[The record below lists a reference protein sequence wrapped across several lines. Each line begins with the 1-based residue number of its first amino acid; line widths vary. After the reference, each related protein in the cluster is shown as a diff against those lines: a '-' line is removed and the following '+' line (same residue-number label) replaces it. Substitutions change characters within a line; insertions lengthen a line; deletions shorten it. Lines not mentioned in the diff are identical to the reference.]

1 MALPDVT
8 LALPEVTLTL
18 LDVTLALPDVTF
30 AQTDVVLKQLD
41 QPNITLAHCVTCK
54 MVGKPNVTLAQSTHL
69 TRCNIQ
75 GCCAGTGKF
84 QYYVNSV
91 YFCQFQYFLMPF
103 HVLKSVQHTKFCRHN
118 SFHLKFCK
126 IRILG

>member
-54 MVGKPNVTLAQSTHL
+54 MVCKPNVTLTVVTFKISRMFSLNLKPGIRLDIKKEQVKTHANL
-69 TRCNIQ
+69 
-75 GCCAGTGKF
+75 
-84 QYYVNSV
+84 
-91 YFCQFQYFLMPF
+91 
-103 HVLKSVQHTKFCRHN
+103 LKV
-118 SFHLKFCK
+118 
-126 IRILG
+126 